1 MEGYRIAT
9 NSHDGEVTKSQLSMS
24 IKRTIERKE
33 DYLERTCRTM
43 WTFTNREG
51 NQYLFGS
58 FCKNR
63 DRLFVTIAYFNPSIQ
78 GWVSVQ

>member
-1 MEGYRIAT
+1 METPDEI
-9 NSHDGEVTKSQLSMS
+9 VTKSQFPMF

-33 DYLERTCRTM
+33 NYLERTCRKM
-43 WTFTNREG
+43 WTYTNREG

-58 FCKNR
+58 FCRNR
-63 DRLFVTIAYFNPSIQ
+63 DRLFVTIAYFNKSTS